1 MDKLFSYENTYL
13 SAKLM
18 YYKGTPIMSDTEF
31 DALEKFLNEK
41 NSKVTQQVGYK
52 SKDFNFTHPTKMLS
66 LSKIQTELNEDGSTN
81 YMENVFFQWFNKR
94 NKNKNNYRIMSS
106 PKFDGNGVNAIFIGG
121 KFTNVITRGGGD
133 KGKDVT
139 DIIGSIFPK
148 KLIFDGEL
156 KKNDVIEIRCEIVID
171 KFLFEQKYKNQF
183 ANPRNYVAGVIGADV
198 KNEERVSELVPI
210 ALHFKLNG
218 KFFSSQLVIQND
230 FVKTSDY
237 QQIRDYR
244 DFIEIIKEYEEL
256 RPNFKYQLDG
266 VVFAFEDEYREEL
279 GENSHDPEWSVAIKF
294 IPEEAVTDVIGIS
307 WNVGKTGELAP
318 VILLKPVQLAG
329 TTVKRVSGYNH
340 GFIIN
345 NKLGLNSTISCAKA
359 GEIVPEIQSVIIES
373 EDYSQIP
380 TICPNC
386 GHPLSI
392 DGIHLMCNNEKCSGR
407 VGKQLST
414 NAKMIQ
420 LKGVG
425 PKTLDWFSTDF
436 DDLIDLIVWVRK
448 FGNTQD
454 IENYGIKFN
463 SKSHQN
469 FLSIFNNIKTLT
481 VPQVIVMLGYNNV
494 GLKLA
499 EQVSKLY
506 AGQVPDWTSQDKSL
520 VQLFYKDDVK
530 QLLNEKVTKLE
541 SVGVTIEQPIE
552 KVISNDTIFVCL
564 TGSPKEYGYAT
575 KEEFLKNF
583 NNVVDTKITDKQ
595 CNYLITDDMNSTSSK
610 MKTAEKKGI
619 TIMTYSDFYN
629 KMK

>member
-1 MDKLFSYENTYL
+1 
-13 SAKLM
+13 
-18 YYKGTPIMSDTEF
+18 
-31 DALEKFLNEK
+31 
-41 NSKVTQQVGYK
+41 
-52 SKDFNFTHPTKMLS
+52 
-66 LSKIQTELNEDGSTN
+66 
-81 YMENVFFQWFNKR
+81 
-94 NKNKNNYRIMSS
+94 
-106 PKFDGNGVNAIFIGG
+106 
-121 KFTNVITRGGGD
+121 
-133 KGKDVT
+133 
-139 DIIGSIFPK
+139 
-148 KLIFDGEL
+148 
-156 KKNDVIEIRCEIVID
+156 
-171 KFLFEQKYKNQF
+171 
-183 ANPRNYVAGVIGADV
+183 
-198 KNEERVSELVPI
+198 
-210 ALHFKLNG
+210 
-218 KFFSSQLVIQND
+218 
-230 FVKTSDY
+230 
-237 QQIRDYR
+237 
-244 DFIEIIKEYEEL
+244 
-256 RPNFKYQLDG
+256 
-266 VVFAFEDEYREEL
+266 
-279 GENSHDPEWSVAIKF
+279 
-294 IPEEAVTDVIGIS
+294 
-307 WNVGKTGELAP
+307 
-318 VILLKPVQLAG
+318 
-329 TTVKRVSGYNH
+329 
-340 GFIIN
+340 
-345 NKLGLNSTISCAKA
+345 
-359 GEIVPEIQSVIIES
+359 
-373 EDYSQIP
+373 
-380 TICPNC
+380 
-386 GHPLSI
+386 
-392 DGIHLMCNNEKCSGR
+392 MCNNEKCSGR

-552 KVISNDTIFVCL
+552 KVISNDAIFVCL

-575 KEEFLKNF
+575 KEDFLKNF